1 MTQASISV
9 KQRLT
14 DMEKRLVVAKRE
26 ARWERRGLGVWD

>member
-1 MTQASISV
+1 MTQVSISV

-26 ARWERRGLGVWD
+26 VRWERRGLGVWD